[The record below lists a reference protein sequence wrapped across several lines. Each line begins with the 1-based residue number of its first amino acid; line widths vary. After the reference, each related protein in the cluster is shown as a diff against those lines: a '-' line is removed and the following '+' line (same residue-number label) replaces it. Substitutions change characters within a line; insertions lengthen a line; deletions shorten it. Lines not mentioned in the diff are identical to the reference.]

1 MNYPFL
7 LIYIY
12 SSSVLKLQVSC
23 VYNFPLISGFM
34 AALAASRLPSAG
46 CCAVSPP
53 TRLGAIVQRESKRL
67 VCLSEFVFEFSIKLI
82 HITVAE
88 QKNSTEW
95 QARQR

>member
-23 VYNFPLISGFM
+23 VYNFPLISGYM

-46 CCAVSPP
+46 CAVSPS

>member
-23 VYNFPLISGFM
+23 VYNFPLISGYM

-46 CCAVSPP
+46 CAVCPS

-67 VCLSEFVFEFSIKLI
+67 VCLSEFVS
-82 HITVAE
+82 
-88 QKNSTEW
+88 
-95 QARQR
+95 

>member
-23 VYNFPLISGFM
+23 VYNFPLISGYM
-34 AALAASRLPSAG
+34 AALAASRLPSAES
-46 CCAVSPP
+46 AVSPP